1 LAGCSF
7 SLKEA
12 GMYSK
17 SDADR
22 MCRERQQYLELIHE
36 NIEYPYLIKEYRQDE
51 LDELVELMVDTI
63 CSQRSVIR
71 IAGDDK
77 PKEVVKSRFLK
88 LDSSHIRYVMD
99 CLNNNC
105 SKIRNVKQY
114 LLTVLYNA
122 PLTIN
127 NYYQQLVNHD
137 MRGGF

>member
-1 LAGCSF
+1 
-7 SLKEA
+7 
-12 GMYSK
+12 MYSQE
-17 SDADR
+17 DADR

-36 NIEYPYLIKEYRQDE
+36 NIEYPYLLNEYRKEE

-88 LDSSHIRYVMD
+88 LDSGHIRYVMD

-105 SKIRNVKQY
+105 STIRNVEQY
-114 LLTVLYNA
+114 ILTVLYNA

-137 MRGGF
+137 MRGGFE

>member
-1 LAGCSF
+1 
-7 SLKEA
+7 
-12 GMYSK
+12 MYSQE
-17 SDADR
+17 DADR
-22 MCRERQQYLELIHE
+22 MCRERQQYLELIHK
-36 NIEYPYLIKEYRQDE
+36 NIEYPFLLQEYRKEE

-71 IAGDDK
+71 IAGDDR

-88 LDSSHIRYVMD
+88 LDYSHIRYVLD
-99 CLNNNC
+99 SLNSNC

-114 LLTVLYNA
+114 LLAVLYNA

-137 MRGGF
+137 MGGGF